1 MIPAD
6 AHRTVRNSAL
16 GWLRRLG
23 WRHLAATEHDALLQD
38 SSSGM
43 LLGRVR
49 QRLQELHIHVHG
61 QAWPLDAG
69 GIAQV
74 LAVLGQLSL
83 RRGTETGND
92 ALLQLLRNG
101 IAVTQWQPDGSALH
115 GSVQLIDWD
124 CMDANR
130 WEVADTD
137 HIGQSAQDGHA
148 RIGALTGY
156 VNGLPLLRLLCV
168 ERDALGCWGQDT
180 AAIGLQLQRTRTHA
194 PDAADTCVQLLLA
207 LDRRGGRYASGAAPA
222 EAWLRWR
229 EHGWTRQALQQLR
242 DTAPRHDYDATV
254 DRPSLRHVH
263 APLLAGLVAPARLL
277 AVLRGFIAM
286 GAGGRRRIAR
296 PAQFFAVQASLRQLR
311 RIDAEGRRCG
321 GQVCLAAG
329 SGAGQARQWL
339 LQGLRRDPWLR
350 HCRVLWLRT
359 PQAGP
364 QGSALACN
372 ETLDAMP
379 PAARSPGRRVA
390 AFMADGRGSTL
401 LIAPGTL
408 KAWLRRRDAHH
419 DHDDLIV
426 LVDGPLQE
434 ADADQ
439 RWLQHAAG
447 RLPRAAWLWLLAA
460 PSTDLPVQNPAP
472 PLYAYPMADA
482 VADGVVVPVVHQR
495 GAPRGRTALADSPA
509 DAAPGAHIVG
519 RAATIGQHFR
529 DHVQHTERDLQGLLL
544 VDDAASARRYHRAFV
559 REGGLRS
566 MVLAGT
572 AQARAGQTP
581 VDLLIVTAGTVLPPL
596 HPRMAL
602 LYLDTALPT
611 HAWPALLG
619 LLNRASAD
627 KPGAWLLDLHDPP
640 GWPGEAIAMG
650 WGPQPLQQADA
661 ALPLQHRRLRALL
674 PAASCSDFHAGRAH
688 LGPYWAL
695 DAQGRDRDLH
705 ASRRRILHRRVTAF
719 GQLLQAAQAALPGQ
733 AEAGADRQR
742 GWQYRHDLH
751 FCSLLRDAVNT
762 DAQDTH
768 RYQLADVRVRHWAR
782 ACVGQVHETVEDYAA
797 LRSLDTPD
805 PRAQADLL
813 HSQLRQRWPQDHPDP
828 QPRAW
833 LQRQLRALLSS
844 MPASLRLDRLRALH
858 AQLATAADSILPPTA
873 GTLQRACHALLLAQL
888 GDRPGLLPA
897 LATPALA
904 ETLAAA
910 LNAVRL
916 GAGAPHQCAA
926 DLRRRLRP
934 VLSPLLDSDQQQLL
948 LAALLDLPVDT
959 APDRT
964 A

>member
-1 MIPAD
+1 MIPAK
-6 AHRTVRNSAL
+6 AHGTVRNSAL

-23 WRHLAATEHDALLQD
+23 WRHLAATEHHALLQD
-38 SSSGM
+38 STSGM
-43 LLGRVR
+43 LLARVR
-49 QRLQELHIHVHG
+49 QRLQASHIHAHG
-61 QAWPLDAG
+61 QTWPLDAG

-74 LAVLGQLSL
+74 LAVLSQLSL
-83 RRGTETGND
+83 RRGAETGND

-130 WEVADTD
+130 WELADTS

-180 AAIGLQLQRTRTHA
+180 AAIGLQLQRTRAHA
-194 PDAADTCVQLLLA
+194 PDAAEACVQLLLA
-207 LDRRGGRYASGAAPA
+207 LDRRGGRYASGATPA

-229 EHGWTRQALQQLR
+229 EHGWTRQSLQQLR
-242 DTAPRHDYDATV
+242 DTAPRHKYDTTV
-254 DRPSLRHVH
+254 DDRPSLRHVH
-263 APLLAGLVAPARLL
+263 APLLAGLIAPTRLL
-277 AVLRGFIAM
+277 ALLRSFIAM
-286 GAGGRRRIAR
+286 GADGRRRIAR
-296 PAQFFAVQASLRQLR
+296 PAQFFAVQASLHQLR
-311 RIDAEGRRCG
+311 QIDADGRRCG

-329 SGAGQARQWL
+329 SGASQARQWL

-350 HCRVLWLRT
+350 HCRVLWLRA
-359 PQAGP
+359 PPSSQ
-364 QGSALACN
+364 QGSGALACTD
-372 ETLDAMP
+372 TLDAMP

-390 AFMADGRGSTL
+390 AFMAEGRGSTL
-401 LIAPGTL
+401 QIAPGTL
-408 KAWLRRRDAHH
+408 KAWLRRRDARHE
-419 DHDDLIV
+419 HDDLIV

-434 ADADQ
+434 GDADQ
-439 RWLQHAAG
+439 RWLQRAAG
-447 RLPRAAWLWLLAA
+447 RLPRAAWLWWLAA
-460 PSTDLPVQNPAP
+460 PSTDLHVQEPAP

-495 GAPRGRTALADSPA
+495 SAPRGRSGSA
-509 DAAPGAHIVG
+509 DAAPGAHIVR

-529 DHVQHTERDLQGLLL
+529 DHVQLTERDLQGLLL
-544 VDDAASARRYHRAFV
+544 VDDAAAARRYHRAFA
-559 REGGLRS
+559 RDGGLRS
-566 MVLAGT
+566 MVLAGN
-572 AQARAGQTP
+572 AQARAGHTP
-581 VDLLIVTAGTVLPPL
+581 VDLLIVTAGTVLPQL
-596 HPRMAL
+596 HQRMAL

-619 LLNRASAD
+619 LLNRVSAD

-661 ALPLQHRRLRALL
+661 ALPLQHRRLQALL
-674 PAASCSDFHAGRAH
+674 PAASCTDFHAGRAH
-688 LGPYWAL
+688 LGPYWTL

-705 ASRRRILHRRVTAF
+705 APRRRILHRRVTAF
-719 GQLLQAAQAALPGQ
+719 GQLLQAAQAALPSQ
-733 AEAGADRQR
+733 AGAGADRQR
-742 GWQYRHDLH
+742 GWQYLHDLH

-768 RYQLADVRVRHWAR
+768 QYQLADVRVRHWAR

-813 HSQLRQRWPQDHPDP
+813 HSQLRQRWPQDRADP

-844 MPASLRLDRLRALH
+844 TPASVRLDRLRALR
-858 AQLATAADSILPPTA
+858 AQLATAADSTLPPTA
-873 GTLQRACHALLLAQL
+873 GPLQRACHALLLAQL
-888 GDRPGLLPA
+888 GERPALPPS

-904 ETLAAA
+904 ETLASA
-910 LNAVRL
+910 LSAVRL
-916 GAGAPHQCAA
+916 SAGPPHQCAA

-934 VLSPLLDSDQQQLL
+934 ALSALLDSDQQELL
-948 LAALLDLPVDT
+948 LATLLELPVDT
-959 APDRT
+959 APDGT